1 MEVGL
6 VKLTIDGNEVQV
18 PKGTMVLEAAEQIGI
33 HIPRLCYDPD
43 LSNVGACRLCIVEIE
58 GMRNLPASC
67 VTEVSEG
74 MVVRTDTPAVME
86 ARKTVLELLLANHPV
101 DCLTCEKLGEC
112 TLSQYCYEYGIIK
125 SPFIGE
131 KHTYELET
139 DNPYIVRD
147 MNKCILCGRCIRA
160 CAEITGK
167 NIIDFSYRGFNTRVA
182 PFGDTPLG
190 ESECIYCGNCVAFC
204 PVGALS
210 EKQMLHLGRRWNL
223 KKVKTTCTFCATG
236 CTFDLRVK
244 DGKVVGVTS
253 NPENEV
259 NGRAL
264 CIRGRFGTRDFIH
277 SDKRLTTP
285 LIRRDGKLV
294 PATWDEALDMVA
306 ERLTEITKQNGPNSF
321 AALSSTRFTNEEIY
335 LFQKFARAVIG
346 TNNIDHYPSPCHGAM
361 YREETFCS
369 EAVCEFAGTGIPR
382 CQNNVQGASDMG
394 ALSESLAGYQRVD
407 QQGVRTKFKKAWGVS
422 IPGEAGLTL
431 SEMYDHAN
439 QGDLKAMY
447 ILGENPVLT
456 DPNSEQ
462 IQSALTNLE
471 FLVVHDLFL
480 TETAAFADVVLPAAS
495 FAETD
500 GTFTNNKRRVQRVR
514 KAIEPIPGKANWQ
527 TIIALSAKMGYQMDY
542 PHPERI
548 FAEMASLTPLFARF
562 SYKEIDEKG
571 MEWP

>member
-1 MEVGL
+1 MKP
-6 VKLTIDGNEVQV
+6 VKLTIDGKEVQV
-18 PKGTMVLEAAEQIGI
+18 STETTVLEAAEQMGI

-43 LSNVGACRLCIVEIE
+43 LSSVGACRLCIVEIE
-58 GMRNLPASC
+58 GRRNLPASC
-67 VTEVSEG
+67 VTAVNEG
-74 MVVRTDTPAVME
+74 MVVHTSTPAVIE

-112 TLSQYCYEYGIIK
+112 MLAKYCYDYGVLK
-125 SPFIGE
+125 SPFTGE
-131 KHTYELET
+131 KHHYDLEA
-139 DNPYIVRD
+139 DNPFIVRD
-147 MNKCILCGRCIRA
+147 LNKCILCGRCIRA

-182 PFGDTPLG
+182 PFGDTPLS

-204 PVGALS
+204 PTGALS
-210 EKQMLHLGRRWNL
+210 EKQMLGLGRRWNF
-223 KKVKTTCTFCATG
+223 KKVKTTCTFCGTG
-236 CTFDLRVK
+236 CSFDLRVK
-244 DGKVVGVTS
+244 DDKVMGVTS
-253 NPENEV
+253 NPDNAV

-277 SDKRLTTP
+277 SDARLTTP

-294 PATWDEALDMVA
+294 PAAWDEAMDFVA
-306 ERLTEITKQNGPNSF
+306 GRLKEITKQYGPNSF

-335 LFQKFARAVIG
+335 LFQKFTRAVVG

-361 YREETFCS
+361 YREDAYCS
-369 EAVCEFAGTGIPR
+369 EAIREFTDITTLR

-394 ALSESLAGYQRVD
+394 ALSKSLAGYQRVD
-407 QQGVRTKFKKAWGVS
+407 RQEERSKFEKAWEVS
-422 IPGEAGLTL
+422 LPGDAGLTVA
-431 SEMYDHAN
+431 EMFDQAN
-439 QGDLKAMY
+439 QGGLKAMY
-447 ILGENPVLT
+447 ILGENPVLS
-456 DPNSEQ
+456 DPNSEY

-480 TETAAFADVVLPAAS
+480 TETAAYADVVLPAAS

-514 KAIEPIPGKANWQ
+514 KAIEPIPGQTNWQ
-527 TIIALSAKMGYQMDY
+527 TIAALSTKMGYQMEY
-542 PHPERI
+542 PHPEQI
-548 FAEMASLTPLFARF
+548 FSEMASLTPLFAHF
-562 SYKEIDEKG
+562 NYKEMDKKG